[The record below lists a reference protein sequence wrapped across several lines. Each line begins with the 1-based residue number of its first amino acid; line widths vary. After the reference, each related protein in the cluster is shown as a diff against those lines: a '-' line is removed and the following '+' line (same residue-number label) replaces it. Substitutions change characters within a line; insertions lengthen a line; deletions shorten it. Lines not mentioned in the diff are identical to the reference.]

1 MKVRAMVLMLIII
14 IINISMDKEIANI
27 IMRII
32 ISIGEDMRVGMLFRG
47 IIMRGVELGGKLIE
61 MVALYMKTCIVI
73 TMINTSIQIHIKHTT
88 DINNKHSTIINN
100 IQQNNNKNTIQ
111 SKIIPNISIT
121 TKNNINKTNRDS
133 MSSNMSKLNKNN
145 QNISRRIIV
154 TDKNTLHLLMH
165 STAD

>member
-1 MKVRAMVLMLIII
+1 MIV
-14 IINISMDKEIANI
+14 IINMNMGMELVNI

-47 IIMRGVELGGKLIE
+47 IIMRGVELGGGKLIE
-61 MVALYMKTCIVI
+61 MVAIWMELCIVI

-88 DINNKHSTIINN
+88 NINNKHSTIINN

-145 QNISRRIIV
+145 QNITLNIV

>member
-1 MKVRAMVLMLIII
+1 MIV
-14 IINISMDKEIANI
+14 IINMNMGMKLVNI

-88 DINNKHSTIINN
+88 NINNKHSTIINN

-121 TKNNINKTNRDS
+121 TKNNINSTIRNS
-133 MSSNMSKLNKNN
+133 MSNSMSKLNKNN
-145 QNISRRIIV
+145 QNITLNIV

>member
-1 MKVRAMVLMLIII
+1 MIV
-14 IINISMDKEIANI
+14 IINMNMGMKLVNI

-47 IIMRGVELGGKLIE
+47 IIMRGVELGGGKLIE
-61 MVALYMKTCIVI
+61 MVAIWMEICIVI

-88 DINNKHSTIINN
+88 NINNKHSTIINN

-121 TKNNINKTNRDS
+121 TKNNINSTIRNS
-133 MSSNMSKLNKNN
+133 MSNSMSKLNKNN
-145 QNISRRIIV
+145 QNITLNIV